1 MATSKSSPAKA
12 GRHQRSLK
20 NLLLDRHFQL
30 KYTGYLVAIASV
42 LSVSLGLI
50 LWRTSSQLVHQSERS
65 AEQAKQIV
73 DLGKEVV
80 SESKKVSAVVRMN
93 IVKDPIYQDDPDLL
107 AAFNSDADE
116 QDKKLDAQTAQLQA
130 QRSALVEQANQLES
144 FHRTMLFSL
153 AGLLTLL
160 VIGIGLAGIVVTHKV
175 AGPIFK
181 MKKHLGEV
189 SEGKY
194 QVPWS
199 LRKGDELVEFFEAF
213 RTMVV
218 ALRDEREAHMKVL
231 SDAMVELG
239 EEKPEIKES
248 LSRLRADMEKSL
260 G

>member
-1 MATSKSSPAKA
+1 MVSSKTPPARA

-30 KYTGYLVAIASV
+30 KYTAYLVAIAAV
-42 LSVSLGLI
+42 LSLSLGLI
-50 LWRTSSQLVHQSERS
+50 LWRTSGKLVSQSERS
-65 AEQAKQIV
+65 AQQGRQIV
-73 DLGKEVV
+73 DLGKEVL
-80 SESKKVSAVVRMN
+80 SESRKVSAVVRMN

-107 AAFNSDADE
+107 AAFNSDVEA
-116 QDKKLDAQTAQLQA
+116 QDKKLDIQTANLEN
-130 QRSALVEQANQLES
+130 QRSLLVEQANQLES
-144 FHRTMLFSL
+144 FHKTMLFSL

-160 VIGIGLAGIVVTHKV
+160 VLGIGLAGIVVTHKV

-231 SDAMVELG
+231 KEAMEDLG
-239 EEKPEIKES
+239 DEKPAVRES
-248 LSRLRADMEKSL
+248 LSKLRSDMEKSL